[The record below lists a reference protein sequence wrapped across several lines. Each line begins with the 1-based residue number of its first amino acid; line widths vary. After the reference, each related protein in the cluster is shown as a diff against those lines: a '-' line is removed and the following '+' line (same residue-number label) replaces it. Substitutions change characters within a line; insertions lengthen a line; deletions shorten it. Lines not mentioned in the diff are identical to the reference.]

1 MSISQVVK
9 SKRDGTIKIEDGTS
23 PTPNELTVAF
33 EAGDFNLTIP
43 GPAVVANLDRGVFGS
58 TPSLR
63 YSDDQAM
70 TATFTA
76 YLRDLSDGSY
86 ATLEEIILQSG
97 DVGTNWVSTLGG
109 DAEVLTF
116 NVVLTIAGV
125 VHGDSTDHT
134 LTLPHCV
141 ITGSLAEGDP
151 DTVSISLTSYANFPT
166 DIT

>member
-1 MSISQVVK
+1 MAISTVVK
-9 SKRDGTIKIEDGTS
+9 TKRDGTIKIEDGT
-23 PTPNELTVAF
+23 TNDLTVAF
-33 EAGDFNLTIP
+33 ETGDFNLTIP
-43 GPAVVANLDRGVFGS
+43 GAAVVANLDRGAFGG

-76 YLRDLSDGSY
+76 YLRDLSDASY

-97 DVGTNWVSTLGG
+97 DVGTNWVSTLGA

-116 NVVLTIAGV
+116 NVVFTIEGTD
-125 VHGDSTDHT
+125 HGDASDHT

-151 DTVSISLTSYANFPT
+151 DTVSISITSYANFPT
-166 DIT
+166 AIT